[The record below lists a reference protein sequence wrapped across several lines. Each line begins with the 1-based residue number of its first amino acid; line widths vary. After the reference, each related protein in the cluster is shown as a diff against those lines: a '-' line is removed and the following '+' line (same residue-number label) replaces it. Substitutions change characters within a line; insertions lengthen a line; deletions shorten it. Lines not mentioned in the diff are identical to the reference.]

1 MTKQERI
8 KEIAK
13 ILHSTHAE
21 SVICI
26 GKDCNFCKHAGLK
39 IFDDYTCI
47 DLDLAEALHNE
58 GYRKVDEVRKETARE
73 IFQRVINICRKE
85 EDFQDGTVNTQLK
98 PLYFGIMNG
107 CAFVRGEVKELAKQY
122 GVEVEE

>member
-1 MTKQERI
+1 MTKQEQI
-8 KEIAK
+8 KEMAK

-26 GKDCNFCKHAGLK
+26 GKDCNFCKHADLK

-58 GYRKVDEVRKETARE
+58 GYRKVDEARKETAKE
-73 IFQRVINICRKE
+73 ILSRIK
-85 EDFQDGTVNTQLK
+85 
-98 PLYFGIMNG
+98 LYATDSKTDLLDLID
-107 CAFVRGEVKELAKQY
+107 EIAKAN